1 MEVGAEEQTTIVQYY
16 HFVPLSVRVH
26 QLVLTEDR
34 TATIDF
40 GCKIHDATDITKK
53 KIIISAAVISPLC
66 EAKLNFVAKEAKRN
80 ELCIY

>member
-1 MEVGAEEQTTIVQYY
+1 M
-16 HFVPLSVRVH
+16 RVH